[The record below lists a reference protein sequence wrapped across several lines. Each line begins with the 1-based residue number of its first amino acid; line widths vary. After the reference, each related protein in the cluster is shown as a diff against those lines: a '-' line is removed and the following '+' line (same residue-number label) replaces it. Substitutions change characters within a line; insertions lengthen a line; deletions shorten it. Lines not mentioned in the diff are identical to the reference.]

1 MQFRYAED
9 VEEWLAPLTY
19 EEVWRELSKVA
30 PEALSRALW
39 DSYLRDGQNAD
50 DVLYVV
56 KGMIRSWFVT
66 TWNLPPRW
74 LWVS

>member
-30 PEALSRALW
+30 PEALSRPLW

-56 KGMIRSWFVT
+56 KGMIRSWFVAN
-66 TWNLPPRW
+66 WNLPPRW

>member
-19 EEVWRELSKVA
+19 EEVWRELGKVA
-30 PEALSRALW
+30 PEALSRDLW

-50 DVLYVV
+50 DVLVVV
-56 KGMIRSWFVT
+56 KGMIRSWLVT
-66 TWNLPPRW
+66 NWNLPPRW
-74 LWVS
+74 LWAS